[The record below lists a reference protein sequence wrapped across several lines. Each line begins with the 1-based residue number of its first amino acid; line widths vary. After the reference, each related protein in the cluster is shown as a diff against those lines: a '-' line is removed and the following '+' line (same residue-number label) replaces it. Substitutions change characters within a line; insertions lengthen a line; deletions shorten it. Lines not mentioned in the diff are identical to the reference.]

1 MSSACVAVPK
11 MIQYKEHQ
19 VVSLRIYNCGDGVLA
34 YSVTIYNRSV
44 LAYRA
49 VLFINL
55 IAINCDR
62 RSAIYIFPA
71 FSIEN
76 IKRCFYSFD
85 ICCIVFVDSQNITL
99 ILAF

>member
-49 VLFINL
+49 VLFCLFNG
-55 IAINCDR
+55 
-62 RSAIYIFPA
+62 
-71 FSIEN
+71 
-76 IKRCFYSFD
+76 
-85 ICCIVFVDSQNITL
+85 IVYKVHIP
-99 ILAF
+99 